1 MRTAPD
7 DLLSMAFF
15 VSVVDARSFTGAAR
29 ELGVS
34 KSVVSAR
41 VARLEEKLGAR
52 LLHRTTRRIALTAD
66 GVRMYERCARV
77 VAAADDASESLSG
90 AELTPRGLLRVNAP
104 TILGERYLTKP
115 IAEFLAAHAGVRI
128 ELELT
133 DRTVDLVAGGFDVG
147 IRLARRLAD
156 SSLRARKI
164 AADRL
169 VACAAPEYL
178 RRKGIPWRPQDL
190 VHHDTLGYTLLKGS
204 DDFHFTTPEGPVDVL
219 GAGRLVSDSA
229 TFLRASA
236 LMGLGI
242 VVMPRAF
249 VAEEIASRR
258 LRTVLDEFVDGDLF
272 VFAVN
277 VHARSVP
284 AKARF
289 FIDHLVK
296 TFRRAPWSASEREG
310 GRP

>member
-15 VSVVDARSFTGAAR
+15 VSVVDAGSFTGAAR

-66 GVRMYERCARV
+66 GVRMYERCSRV
-77 VAAADDASESLSG
+77 VAAADDASESLTG
-90 AELTPRGLLRVNAP
+90 ADLEPRGLLRVNAP
-104 TILGERYLTKP
+104 TTFGERYLTAP
-115 IAEFLAAHAGVRI
+115 IAAFLKTHAGVRL

-133 DRTVDLVAGGFDVG
+133 DRNVDLVGGGFDVG
-147 IRLARRLAD
+147 IRIAKRLAD
-156 SSLRARKI
+156 SSLRVRKI
-164 AADRL
+164 ATDRQ
-169 VACAAPEYL
+169 VVCAAPEYL
-178 RRKGIPWRPQDL
+178 RRRGIPWRPQDL
-190 VHHDTLGYTLLKGS
+190 VHHDILGYSALKGGG
-204 DDFHFTTPEGPVDVL
+204 DDFLFATPEGPVEVP
-219 GAGRLVSDSA
+219 GAGRLVSDNA
-229 TFLRASA
+229 MFLRSSA

-242 VVMPRAF
+242 VVMPHCF

-258 LRTVLDEFVDGDLF
+258 LRTVLEEFVEAELF

-296 TFRRAPWSASEREG
+296 TFRVAPWAGKSVRD
-310 GRP
+310 